1 MTQQGVCI
9 RILHWMAKAMGI
21 LIKIDGMPYGSNR
34 NTSRQ
39 SIFSE

>member
-1 MTQQGVCI
+1 MTQQGMSI

-34 NTSRQ
+34 KTNR
-39 SIFSE
+39 